1 VARKTHN
8 FITFAQN
15 QKQNMSKYILS
26 FFALAVLAMCHTPGG
41 VESSSNGK
49 TAGTSVAKF
58 KQYCS
63 GCHGAD
69 ANVFADR
76 QWKHGNTKADIVKS
90 ITTGYP
96 DLSMPMWG
104 AVLKPEEINDMSDYI
119 LAAIENR
126 KSFDYKSLPKV
137 NLFTHNALNIK
148 LDTIARGIKNPWGMA
163 FLPDGDMIFT
173 DRGGDFFRIDKSG
186 NKTIIQGTPPVLS
199 QGQGGLLDV
208 ELHPKFSENKIIYLS
223 YSKAKDSAGGKWSTT
238 AIMQAKLDGIQLSEQ
253 KDIFVAQPYLKTRHH
268 YGSRI
273 EFDKKGFMFITVG
286 DRGQHD
292 SKLPQLLDNDCGK
305 VHRLKDDGS
314 IPADNPFVGKT
325 GAHGSIWSYGHRNPQ
340 GMSIHPTTGEMWTHE
355 HGPRGGDEINIAQK
369 GKNYGWPIISY
380 GINYDGT
387 VLTALTKENGMEQP
401 LTYYVPSIGPSGA
414 TFITG
419 DRYKAWKGNFLVG
432 SLRFMYLNRVQLDGN
447 KVASQENLLKNIGRL
462 RFVEMG
468 LDGYLYVGV
477 EEPGFVFRLMPVD
490 VK

>member
-1 VARKTHN
+1 
-8 FITFAQN
+8 
-15 QKQNMSKYILS
+15 MSKYILS

-69 ANVFADR
+69 ANVFVDR

-90 ITTGYP
+90 ITNGYP
-96 DLSMPMWG
+96 DLSMPMWS
-104 AVLKPEEINDMSDYI
+104 AVLKPEEINDMADYI

-186 NKTIIQGTPPVLS
+186 NKTIIQGTPPVLA

-223 YSKAKDSAGGKWSTT
+223 YSKVKDSAGGKWSTT

-253 KDIFVAQPYLKTRHH
+253 KDIFIAQPYLKTRHH

-273 EFDKKGFMFITVG
+273 EFDKKGFMYITVG

-292 SKLPQLLDNDCGK
+292 PKFPQLLNNDCGK
-305 VHRLKDDGS
+305 VHRLNDDGS
-314 IPADNPFVGKT
+314 IPADNPFVGKAD
-325 GAHGSIWSYGHRNPQ
+325 AHGSIWSYGHRNPQ
-340 GMSIHPTTGEMWTHE
+340 GMSVHPTTGEIWTHE

-369 GKNYGWPIISY
+369 GKNYGWPVISY

-387 VLTALTKENGMEQP
+387 ILTPLTKENGMEQP
-401 LTYYVPSIGPSGA
+401 LTYYVPSIGPCGA
-414 TFITG
+414 TFVTG

-432 SLRFMYLNRVQLDGN
+432 SLRFMYLNRVELSGN

-468 LDGYLYVGV
+468 RDGYLYVGV
-477 EEPGFVFRLMPVD
+477 EDPGYVFRLMPVD